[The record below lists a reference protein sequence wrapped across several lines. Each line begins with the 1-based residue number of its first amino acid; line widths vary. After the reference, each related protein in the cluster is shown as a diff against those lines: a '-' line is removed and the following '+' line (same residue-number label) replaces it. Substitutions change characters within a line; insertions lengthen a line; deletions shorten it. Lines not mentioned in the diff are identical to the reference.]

1 MISTHLSNSQGGGNK
16 RGRGAKV
23 EKLINVEEGI
33 NVDRL
38 PKVVKSI
45 NKINEEGGN
54 FSRDYY
60 TWRREFVCGGGQN
73 LKKQSAKPLVY

>member
-1 MISTHLSNSQGGGNK
+1 M
-16 RGRGAKV
+16 
-23 EKLINVEEGI
+23 EEGI

-60 TWRREFVCGGGQN
+60 TWRREFVCEGGKFEPTICKMSC
-73 LKKQSAKPLVY
+73 LLERLE